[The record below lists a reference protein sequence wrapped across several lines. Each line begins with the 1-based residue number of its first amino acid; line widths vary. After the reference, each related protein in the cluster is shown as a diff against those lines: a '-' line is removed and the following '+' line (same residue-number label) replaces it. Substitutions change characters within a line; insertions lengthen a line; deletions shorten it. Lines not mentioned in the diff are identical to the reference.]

1 MYKSN
6 FEVQSSLEIQLRQ
19 SKEEIESL
27 KRKIRQ
33 HELEYSNL
41 EATLRDYKHESI
53 KLQNESSFKIE
64 SNDKTLTKL
73 TDTTNISRVKIL
85 QLMHAVD
92 DLTYKNTNLESY
104 ISRQDAE
111 NLQSNSSLLLKCQQL
126 ETLNVKLGLQDQMI
140 DVQNE
145 EISQLRRQL
154 YDSKIKLKTQTEKLE
169 EVEIN
174 SRTQASIISQ
184 LKAEI
189 SNLKTLNYSI
199 SKSQT
204 EKTLSIVP
212 SSSSSPL
219 HASYSHRN
227 SRKNFTPET
236 YTINNADLSDSID
249 SLQNNSS
256 RNVNRSHP
264 KDVNRFF
271 DSSMDEL
278 DDIYDVISK
287 EVFNSKSATKSIP
300 NNHAANTQM
309 ITLPQLALEVK
320 SKTAMY
326 SNELSRPSAQGR
338 LLTR

>member
-6 FEVQSSLEIQLRQ
+6 FELQSSLEIQLRE
-19 SKEEIESL
+19 SKEEIENL
-27 KRKIRQ
+27 KRKMKQ
-33 HELEYSNL
+33 QELEYLKL
-41 EATLRDYKHESI
+41 EAKLREYKHESTM
-53 KLQNESSFKIE
+53 LQNESSFKIE
-64 SNDKTLTKL
+64 SNDKILTKL

-104 ISRQDAE
+104 ISRQDQE
-111 NLQSNSSLLLKCQQL
+111 NLQSNSSLLLRCQQL
-126 ETLNVKLGLQDQMI
+126 ETLNVKLSLQDQMI
-140 DVQNE
+140 EVQNE

-154 YDSKIKLKTQTEKLE
+154 YDSKINLKTQTEKLE
-169 EVEIN
+169 QVEIN
-174 SRTQASIISQ
+174 FQLQASNIPK

-189 SNLKTLNYSI
+189 SNLKTLNYAM

-219 HASYSHRN
+219 HSSYSHRN

-236 YTINNADLSDSID
+236 YTINNSDLSDSID
-249 SLQNNSS
+249 SLQNSSNHTGIASSNS
-256 RNVNRSHP
+256 RNAS
-264 KDVNRFF
+264 RFF
-271 DSSMDEL
+271 DPNMDEL

-287 EVFNSKSATKSIP
+287 EVFNSRCSTKSTP
-300 NNHAANTQM
+300 NHHTANTPM
-309 ITLPQLALEVK
+309 TLPQLALEVK

-326 SNELSRPSAQGR
+326 PNELSRPSAQAR